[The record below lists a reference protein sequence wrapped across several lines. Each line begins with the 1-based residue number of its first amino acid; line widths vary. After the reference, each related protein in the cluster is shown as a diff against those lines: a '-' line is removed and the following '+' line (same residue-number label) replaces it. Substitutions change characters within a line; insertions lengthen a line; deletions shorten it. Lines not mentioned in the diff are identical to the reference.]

1 MRQHI
6 DARARQLLFAA
17 HWKNGWVDGGMA
29 CLSAAEFAH
38 GKAHGLMFDPVTLT
52 HDECLAGIQAALAQ
66 LTQPLLARAFVSS
79 LGTRRLDWRSAI
91 ASWALAQQIPPHP
104 YTPVVSGESY
114 DENGVVTRTSHTC
127 LVCRDSRYG
136 VIGNAHYVDENLNVL
151 NFERLKWGGVRHGEL
166 LYTWFDLT
174 QFLQWEV
181 PEPTPADRQHLR
193 DVLHTIATAEAK
205 ESPNQLAK
213 RLAGALPSN
222 QNERCTLLE
231 ILASL
236 DVLQASRARG
246 GGSFSDWTFAEHWRG
261 EDGINQPQLQRWF
274 GAYL

>member
-1 MRQHI
+1 M
-6 DARARQLLFAA
+6 
-17 HWKNGWVDGGMA
+17 
-29 CLSAAEFAH
+29 LS
-38 GKAHGLMFDPVTLT
+38 G
-52 HDECLAGIQAALAQ
+52 Q
-66 LTQPLLARAFVSS
+66 
-79 LGTRRLDWRSAI
+79 
-91 ASWALAQQIPPHP
+91 
-104 YTPVVSGESY
+104 SY
-114 DENGVVTRTSHTC
+114 DEQGTVTHSSHTC
-127 LVCRDSRYG
+127 GVCRDSRYG
-136 VIGNAHYVDENLNVL
+136 VIGDACYANEDLNVL

-193 DVLHTIATAEAK
+193 DVLHTIATAGAK

-261 EDGINQPQLQRWF
+261 EDGINQPQLQHWF